1 MYGLDKESIHL
12 FISLI
17 EKVDLF
23 IVMKKK
29 LFLLYYKPAVSI
41 MFLSNWKT
49 MFLLPPSVSLDAV
62 AFKSSHIRKKTTIAV
77 HDLRGTSII

>member
-23 IVMKKK
+23 IIMKKK
-29 LFLLYYKPAVSI
+29 LFLLYYKHAVSI

-62 AFKSSHIRKKTTIAV
+62 AFKSYFKKENHNSCT
-77 HDLRGTSII
+77 